1 MKITLSVVALVLSS
15 TFASAGVLDNFK
27 ADLKNLVDTF
37 PAHEQ
42 DGYLDTGCDVDFKV
56 AVKNADGDIL
66 YFNNPTCPDVGGA
79 GLDLSA
85 LSSVAVK
92 PTPVTPPV
100 VDPKDP
106 CKVKDKPK
114 GKGPKK

>member
-15 TFASAGVLDNFK
+15 TFASAGVLDEFK

-37 PAHEQ
+37 PVHEQ
-42 DGYLDTGCDVDFKV
+42 DGYLDTGCDSDQDV
-56 AVKNADGDIL
+56 AIVNADGDIL
-66 YFNNPTCPDVGGA
+66 YYNNPTCPDVGGA

-92 PTPVTPPV
+92 PTPPV

-114 GKGPKK
+114 GKGTKK